1 LDPPANRV
9 GVATSTPWK
18 GDALGTPIPVVVV
31 SFGYLHPCPSEL
43 DTADLVEDVRKRFR
57 DPHHDPRFRELT
69 GLDAAVRQRVLRQ
82 PGVDSFL
89 ARLAT
94 RVMRQINGVS
104 GGARPRAFTV
114 AIGCAGG
121 RHRSVVLAG
130 ELAGLL
136 TRRGVAAEVRHLHI
150 HLPVVAR

>member
-1 LDPPANRV
+1 M
-9 GVATSTPWK
+9 
-18 GDALGTPIPVVVV
+18 GTPVSVMVV
-31 SFGYLHPCPSEL
+31 SFGYLHPHPSEL
-43 DTADLVEDVRKRFR
+43 DTADLVEDVRKKFR

-69 GLDAAVRQRVLRQ
+69 GLDPLVRHRVLCQ
-82 PGVDSFL
+82 PGVDTFL
-89 ARLAT
+89 ATLET
-94 RVMRQINGVS
+94 RIMRRINTAS
-104 GGARPRAFTV
+104 GGARPRVITA

-150 HLPVVAR
+150 HLPVVLR

>member
-1 LDPPANRV
+1 M
-9 GVATSTPWK
+9 
-18 GDALGTPIPVVVV
+18 GTPVSVMVV
-31 SFGYLHPCPSEL
+31 SFGYLHPRPSEL
-43 DTADLVEDVRKRFR
+43 DTADLVEDVRKKFR

-82 PGVDSFL
+82 PGVDRFL
-89 ARLAT
+89 AKLAT
-94 RVMRQINGVS
+94 QVMRRITTAS
-104 GGARPRAFTV
+104 GRQPVVTA

-150 HLPVVAR
+150 HLPVVSR